1 MWGEKRETEGEVGTR
16 EDGES
21 LDENVGDGLIL
32 GKVRVELV
40 AGVSMLA
47 RGNEDT
53 RGQ

>member
-21 LDENVGDGLIL
+21 LDEDVGDGLIL

-40 AGVSMLA
+40 AGVSLLA
-47 RGNEDT
+47 SGNGDGE
-53 RGQ
+53 GQ